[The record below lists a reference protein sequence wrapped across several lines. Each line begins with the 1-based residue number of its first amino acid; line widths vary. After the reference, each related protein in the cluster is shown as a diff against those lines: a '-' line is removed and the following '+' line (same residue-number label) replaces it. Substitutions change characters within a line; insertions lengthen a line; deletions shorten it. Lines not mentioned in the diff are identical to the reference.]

1 MKQATLN
8 PTFTGFNIRVAI
20 ADDHQLMREGLRR
33 MLENTSGIDLVG
45 ETESGHQL
53 LKLLRERPVDVAL
66 LDMSMPGMPGMELIK
81 RVKSDFPQTGI
92 LVVTMHAERQYAMRA
107 FRCGANGYLTKD
119 SAADELT
126 SAIRKVARGGGYVTS
141 SMAEQLA
148 MGLNSFNDTA
158 PHERLSDREFEVF
171 RQIMLGH
178 RMTDI
183 AEKLHLSIKTVST
196 HKARILE
203 KMQLSSMAA
212 LIKYGL
218 ENSIFE
224 DAAEPQ

>member
-1 MKQATLN
+1 MNQTTLTS
-8 PTFTGFNIRVAI
+8 TFSTFNIRVAL

-33 MLENTSGIDLVG
+33 MLENSSGINVVG

-53 LKLLRERPVDVAL
+53 LKLLREKPVDVAL
-66 LDMSMPGMPGMELIK
+66 LDVSMPGMPGMELIK

-148 MGLNSFNDTA
+148 MGLNGFNEA
-158 PHERLSDREFEVF
+158 PPQEKLSDREFEVF

-203 KMQLSSMAA
+203 KMQISSMAA

>member
-1 MKQATLN
+1 MNQTTLTS
-8 PTFTGFNIRVAI
+8 TFSTFNIRVAL

-33 MLENTSGIDLVG
+33 MLENSSGINVVG

-53 LKLLRERPVDVAL
+53 LKLLREKPVDVAL
-66 LDMSMPGMPGMELIK
+66 LDVSMPGMPGMELIK

-148 MGLNSFNDTA
+148 MGLNGFNEA
-158 PHERLSDREFEVF
+158 PPHEKLSDREFEVF

>member
-1 MKQATLN
+1 
-8 PTFTGFNIRVAI
+8 
-20 ADDHQLMREGLRR
+20 
-33 MLENTSGIDLVG
+33 VG
-45 ETESGHQL
+45 ETDSGHQL
-53 LKLLRERPVDVAL
+53 LKLLREKPVDVVM

-81 RVKSDFPQTGI
+81 RVKADFPKVGI

-126 SAIRKVARGGGYVTS
+126 SAIRKVARGGGYVS
-141 SMAEQLA
+141 ASMAEQLA
-148 MGLNSFNDTA
+148 MGLNSFNDVP
-158 PHERLSDREFEVF
+158 PHARLSDREFEVF
-171 RQIMLGH
+171 RQIMLGY
-178 RMTDI
+178 RMTEI
-183 AEKLHLSIKTVST
+183 ADRLHLSIKTVST

-224 DAAEPQ
+224 DAAEPH

>member
-1 MKQATLN
+1 
-8 PTFTGFNIRVAI
+8 
-20 ADDHQLMREGLRR
+20 
-33 MLENTSGIDLVG
+33 LVG

-53 LKLLRERPVDVAL
+53 LKLLRERPVEVAL